1 MKKISIAVA
10 AVAAVVASPA
20 LANEGRVE
28 ARGGIVWAGG
38 GSEATAGAAVGYD
51 FDLGETG
58 GTFVG
63 IEGSA
68 DKVLVSGTDVVFG
81 VTGRLGTHTSP
92 NGKLYATGGYS
103 FNEGD
108 AWHLGAGYEH
118 KVSANVYV
126 KAEYRHFFDS
136 FVDLNSAVVGVGVN
150 F

>member
-1 MKKISIAVA
+1 MKHISIAA
-10 AVAAVVASPA
+10 AVLAAVVATPA

-28 ARGGIVWAGG
+28 ARGGIAWAAGE
-38 GSEATAGAAVGYD
+38 SEATAGAAVGYD
-51 FDLGETG
+51 FDLGQPG
-58 GTFVG
+58 GAFVG

-81 VTGRLGTHTSP
+81 LTGRLGTHTGA
-92 NGKLYATGGYS
+92 NGKLYAAGGYS
-103 FNEGD
+103 FNDGD

-118 KVSANVYV
+118 KVSTNVYV

-136 FVDLNSAVVGVGVN
+136 FVDVNSAVVGVGLN